1 MGVMDAEMAVL
12 KSIVVARCVDVSKM
26 PTVQ

>member
-1 MGVMDAEMAVL
+1 MGVMDAGMAVL
-12 KSIVVARCVDVSKM
+12 KSIVVARCVGVSKT